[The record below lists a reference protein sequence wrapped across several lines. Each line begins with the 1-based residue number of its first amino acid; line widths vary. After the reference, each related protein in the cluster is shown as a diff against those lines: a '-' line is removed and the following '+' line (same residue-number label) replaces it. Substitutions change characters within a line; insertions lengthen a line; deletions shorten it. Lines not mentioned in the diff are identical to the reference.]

1 MAQGKTLERS
11 ERLSIR
17 VTPEEK
23 IMLLDKAA
31 KAGLTITGFVLWETL
46 GEQLGQCIL
55 DGFEKSSKASNRKKA
70 PTTASRKKPTR

>member
-23 IMLLDKAA
+23 AMLLEKAA

-55 DGFEKSSKASNRKKA
+55 DGFQATSNASKRKKT
-70 PTTASRKKPTR
+70 PTKASRKKASR